1 MVELNEGLFIVK
13 TKGIVGGVARIK
25 GSRVRVS
32 DIAVDYDY
40 HGLSPEEIAEQYPT
54 ISASDVHAALSYY
67 RENPGKIR
75 EEIKE
80 RENAFKER

>member
-1 MVELNEGLFIVK
+1 MVELNEGLFIVEA
-13 TKGIVGGVARIK
+13 KGVVGGAARIE

-32 DIAVDYDY
+32 DIAIDYDY

-54 ISASDVHAALSYY
+54 IYVSDVHSALSYY
-67 RENPGKIR
+67 RKNPGKIR
-75 EEIKE
+75 DEIKE

>member
-13 TKGIVGGVARIK
+13 TKGIVGGAARIK

-40 HGLSPEEIAEQYPT
+40 HGLSPGEIAEQYPT

-67 RENPGKIR
+67 RKNPGKIR